1 MAQIKLGDLLP
12 VIRGEFQIYSIKFD
26 SSNALVETLLA
37 SSLGDFNP
45 IKMLC
50 DRAVRK
56 IYPDPY
62 GNGTA
67 IELDD

>member
-1 MAQIKLGDLLP
+1 MEKIKLGDLLP
-12 VIRGEFQIYSIKFD
+12 MIRGEFQIYSIKFD
-26 SSNALVETLLA
+26 SSNVLVETLLA
-37 SSLGDFNP
+37 SSLGDLNS
-45 IKMLC
+45 IKMLS
-50 DRAVRK
+50 DRVVRK